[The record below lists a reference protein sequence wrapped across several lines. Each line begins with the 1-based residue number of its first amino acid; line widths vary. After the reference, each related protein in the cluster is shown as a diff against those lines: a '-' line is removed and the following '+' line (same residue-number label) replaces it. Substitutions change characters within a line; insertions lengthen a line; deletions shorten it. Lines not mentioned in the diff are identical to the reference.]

1 MKRWRADPLS
11 EGEQGDIEAKLQQ
24 SFSRRIFLSAALVF
38 AGFLGLF
45 VRMGYLQ
52 VLRYDYYRTR
62 SQSNRMRLKA
72 IVPERGTIFDRK
84 GRALT
89 ENILRYR
96 VIISPSQTV
105 NVRETVDAVDEIL
118 PLLPEERERFFRLY
132 KQTRR
137 YESAVLKASI
147 SEQDYYRLAVQ
158 LYRLP
163 GVSVEEYY
171 ERYYPYG

>member
-38 AGFLGLF
+38 VGFFGLF

-118 PLLPEERERFFRLY
+118 PLLPE
-132 KQTRR
+132 
-137 YESAVLKASI
+137 
-147 SEQDYYRLAVQ
+147 
-158 LYRLP
+158 
-163 GVSVEEYY
+163 
-171 ERYYPYG
+171 